1 MSYGLQFTICIDC
14 AGFHSCLLLALVR
27 FLTLCVILWL
37 TALHVQKLP
46 AGLAT
51 LAVVRKV
58 DRSHLYLYLP
68 HGLTAVAKVVDVN
81 ATAAASAHAAPQ
93 QARDSDSEDGSS
105 DDDSTDGVQS
115 GLVSLFVPGQY
126 VSCVV
131 LRGHEDVEPKSES
144 KKPLVQ
150 VSLQPSV
157 VNTGVELAH
166 LSTKDKSLVWGAVV
180 SKEDHGF
187 VVDLGIPS
195 VHAFLPFRNAVGG
208 PSSLHPGSCAFFTVT
223 TQKKGASSVVLSHNP
238 SEQSKPAKAAGALGL
253 VALKPGMLVNATVKK
268 VYIVLYCRYFI

>member
-1 MSYGLQFTICIDC
+1 M
-14 AGFHSCLLLALVR
+14 
-27 FLTLCVILWL
+27 
-37 TALHVQKLP
+37 
-46 AGLAT
+46 
-51 LAVVRKV
+51 
-58 DRSHLYLYLP
+58 YLYLP

-81 ATAAASAHAAPQ
+81 AAAAAAAHGEPQ
-93 QARDSDSEDGSS
+93 PSRDSDSEDGTS
-105 DDDSTDGVQS
+105 DDESVDDAPL

-131 LRGHEDVEPKSES
+131 LRGHEDVESKPDS
-144 KKPLVQ
+144 KKPPVQ

-166 LSTKDKSLVWGAVV
+166 LSHKDKSMVWGAVV

-208 PSSLHPGSCAFFTVT
+208 PSSLRPGSCAFFTVA

-238 SEQSKPAKAAGALGL
+238 SEQSKPVKAAGALGL
-253 VALKPGMLVNATVKK
+253 VALKPGMLVNGTVKK
-268 VYIVLYCRYFI
+268 VQTVVFICLVAVSVSRSVDEG